1 MADGYDIIV
10 IGSGANGLSAAA
22 YMAKAGHKVLVL
34 ERKSWFGGGVSTREV
49 VAPGFKH
56 DLHSA
61 THIVIQANPLIRN
74 DELGLISKFGLK
86 YIYPD
91 GVFST
96 MFDDQTSMVSYF
108 DIDKTCQSI
117 AQFSQRD
124 ADAYRR
130 FAAKSKETLPLIA
143 SGMFV
148 PPVPQGAFWTLLD
161 QSPQGRDLMRIMQS
175 SMLDLVNEWF
185 EHDKTKVHMLK
196 FAAET
201 LVGPDE
207 KGTGMILYS
216 FPAFVHTYQPGIPT
230 GGSGALVD
238 ALMRCLESHGAQFRN
253 DTDVT
258 KVLVKGG
265 RAVGV
270 RLADGEQ
277 LRAKTAVIGQI
288 HPHLLDRM
296 IDGIDER
303 TIANAKRTQPAS
315 FVLMSAH
322 YALHESPVYRA
333 GPEAGNVAL
342 ANFAPA
348 SLERYRRIFD
358 DFRYGDISRDQIIA
372 AHVNSN
378 HDPSRAPAGKAALT
392 LFGFAPFELRN
403 GGSAA
408 WDDRKA
414 EVSEI
419 LHQAYGAY
427 VTNFTDANIIGRTF
441 ESPLDVQRYSPT
453 FQSADVGGVGK
464 YFNQIGGHRPT
475 PELSQYTVPGIQG
488 FYLAGTFM
496 HPPGGVTG
504 GGRATAVKMCRDLK
518 IDFDKIVGVK

>member
-1 MADGYDIIV
+1 MAANYDIVV

-22 YMAKAGHKVLVL
+22 YLAKAGQNVLVL
-34 ERKSWFGGGVSTREV
+34 ESKPWFGGGVATREI
-49 VAPGFKH
+49 VAPGFRH

-86 YIYPD
+86 YIYPE

-96 MFDDQTSMVSYF
+96 IFDDQTSMVSYV
-108 DIDKTCQSI
+108 DIDMTCQSI

-130 FAAKSKETLPLIA
+130 FTEKSKETLALIA
-143 SGMFV
+143 SSMFV
-148 PPVPQGAFWTLLD
+148 PPVPQGSFWALLD
-161 QSPQGRDLMRIMQS
+161 QSPQGRDLMRIMQC

-216 FPAFVHTYQPGIPT
+216 FPAFIHTYPPGIPV
-230 GGSGALVD
+230 GGSGALVS
-238 ALMRCLESHGAQFRN
+238 AMIRCLESHGAELR
-253 DTDVT
+253 TDSEVT
-258 KVLVKGG
+258 KVLIESG

-270 RLADGEQ
+270 RLASGEEI
-277 LRAKTAVIGQI
+277 RAKTAVIGQI
-288 HPHLLDRM
+288 HPYLLDEL

-303 TIANAKRTQPAS
+303 VITNAKRVLPAS

-322 YALHESPVYRA
+322 YALNEPPIYHA
-333 GPEAGNVAL
+333 GSEPGRVAL

-378 HDPSRAPAGKAALT
+378 HDPSRAPPGKATLT

-408 WDDRKA
+408 WDERKG
-414 EVSEI
+414 EVAGI
-419 LHQAYGAY
+419 LHEAYRHY
-427 VTNFTDANIIGRTF
+427 VANLTDSNIIGRSF
-441 ESPLDVQRYSPT
+441 ETPLDIQRYSPT
-453 FQSADVGGVGK
+453 FQNADVGGVGK
-464 YFNQIGGHRPT
+464 YFDQIGGHRPT
-475 PELSQYTVPGIQG
+475 PELSQYTVPGVER

-518 IDFDKIVGVK
+518 IDFDKLVSAK